1 MNDDFSLLSNESAAK
16 IASHGEV
23 DAYLDMIRPLVRGI
37 AATFGRT
44 CEVVLHDFRHPEHSI
59 VEIVGDVT
67 HRHIGGSMS
76 QIGLGALAQGD
87 AAQDQLNYLIRTPDG
102 SVIKSSTIVLRDHH
116 GHVFG
121 ALCINLDV
129 TKLRLLA
136 HTIGE
141 FAGVSVEQPTLVTF
155 GDDISQV
162 IQAVLHEQEIVLG
175 HPLNRLTKQERLA
188 IFQALDQRGVFTL
201 QRAVPQVAE
210 QLGISRATAYSDLAT
225 VREESRHSSSV
236 REPASSDYQG

>member
-162 IQAVLHEQEIVLG
+162 I
-175 HPLNRLTKQERLA
+175 
-188 IFQALDQRGVFTL
+188 
-201 QRAVPQVAE
+201 
-210 QLGISRATAYSDLAT
+210 
-225 VREESRHSSSV
+225 
-236 REPASSDYQG
+236 